1 MNMKK
6 ITHLIMVAVT
16 VLLASCNQNEML
28 PIENEQPV
36 SVTFLLTTDAP
47 LTRSAVDN
55 LTRYAVEVYKKDNL
69 TTPYLTNSGAS
80 GNFFLRLPQGEYTCL
95 FWADYGEGNYNI
107 SNMQSVSRQ
116 AEATNPMA
124 YCLKQDITVT
134 DGSPQTF
141 TLKHAVAAIQ
151 LVETKGVATS
161 PLTVSFTSYYTG
173 YNVMAGNV
181 VENTNTAD
189 YSATVTVE
197 QATGETTI
205 ASFYT
210 FAPENESIVAEF
222 KFRLG
227 SETEKTVSNVPLQA
241 NYRTLI
247 KGSFCSAPTH
257 SFSVTADADWNTPD
271 DNMDIYGNEFPLKL
285 GDKYKKDGVVVG
297 PVILVDGNKALVL
310 AGYDLVT
317 YRDMASAQTYA
328 TEKGGR
334 LPTKQEFSTLY
345 TNLKNSDNTA
355 LFGGSV
361 VTDFTKFNYMLLGT
375 SSGQGGAYLWGYD
388 SWYAPRTDCRVLAVM
403 EVNW

>member
-1 MNMKK
+1 MKK
-6 ITHLIMVAVT
+6 IIYLMMPAVMS
-16 VLLASCNQNEML
+16 LFASCSQDETL
-28 PIENEQPV
+28 PTENGQPV
-36 SVTFLLTTDAP
+36 SVNFQLTTDD
-47 LTRSAVDN
+47 TRTRAAVDD

-69 TTPYLTNSGAS
+69 TTPYLEASNTN
-80 GNFFLRLPQGEYTCL
+80 GNGNLSLRLPQGEYTCL
-95 FWADYGEGNYNI
+95 FWADYGDVNYNI

-151 LVETKGVATS
+151 LVETKGVAAS
-161 PLTVSFTSYYTG
+161 QLTVSFTNYYTG

-181 VENTNTAD
+181 VENTSTAG

-222 KFRLG
+222 KFTLAN
-227 SETEKTVSNVPLQA
+227 ETEKTVSNVPLQA

-247 KGSFCSAPTH
+247 KGSFCSPTH
-257 SFSVTADADWNTPD
+257 SFSVTADADWNTPGN
-271 DNMDIYGNEFPLKL
+271 NMDIDGNEFPLEL
-285 GDKYKKDGVVVG
+285 GDKYKKDGVLVG

-310 AGYDLVT
+310 AGYDLKT

-334 LPTKQEFSTLY
+334 LPTKQEFSTLH
-345 TNLKNSDNTA
+345 TNLKNTENTD

-361 VTDFTKFNYMLLGT
+361 VTDFTNFSYMLLGT
-375 SSGQGGAYLWGYD
+375 SSGQAGEYEWEYGGWYD
-388 SWYAPRTDCRVLAVM
+388 DPRTDCQVLAVM